1 MQLNHHDIM
10 KRALLIYCALFGASA
25 LLAAPAAKPNILFL
39 LSDDQAWNGL
49 SCRMH
54 PDMPDSASAVIE
66 TPNIARLAG
75 EGMRFS
81 QAYSPASVCSPTRI
95 SLQTGK
101 SPAQCQWTKAAP
113 AEVGYKLVE
122 PRIRKN
128 IEAEETTVGELL
140 QSAGYATAHYG
151 KWHIGGGGPASHGYD
166 ESDGETGNED
176 AAPHVEPNPVDIFGM
191 NERATAFMERSK
203 KAGKPFF
210 IQMSYN
216 ALHYPENA
224 TRALIEKYST
234 LLPGGNEKEIGAA
247 AISEDLDRG
256 VGELLKKLDEL
267 MLTENTYVIY
277 MSDNGGSTRKTLSGG
292 KGGVW
297 EGGIRVPLIIRG
309 PGITPDSWCQERVVG
324 YDFFPTFC
332 EWAGVTQ
339 GLPKEIEG
347 GSFTSL
353 LQGGDTPVKRPREEL
368 VFHFPHYQGDTPH
381 TALMLGD
388 YKLLRFYEDHSLQL
402 YDLRKDL
409 REANDLAGSMPEK
422 VSELEK
428 RMDRYLTEVHA
439 QLPTLNP
446 DYDPENPPSLGD
458 RKGNKGGAGKMG
470 RKGGKKGM
478 EAEPRKTEETPV
490 TPTMPSA
497 PVSPVP
503 EALKPGLGDGGETPR
518 SALLMA
524 IDTDGDSEISAEEMR
539 HSGKTLISLDRNG
552 SRQLESTEFVAIT
565 GPSTDD
571 PRKNREF
578 VTTPAEAARTPSGW
592 LITHMDQLDLNGD
605 GNIGRAELMN
615 QARMAFG
622 AFDRDANGVLNQ
634 NEYAGRQPKSP
645 VAAYLITNVAGID
658 SDANASLTASEFAT
672 ALGRIFTAADQNRDD
687 KVSLDELGSDH
698 MDYPP
703 KSPSAAAPT
712 VSRQAPLPALQ
723 PSTNSPR
730 EGAPNFVLILI
741 DDMGWNAMGFTGN
754 TVIETP
760 RTDELARQGMIF
772 TNAYASA
779 PNCAPTRAC
788 LMSGQYTPRHG
799 VYTVVD
805 QRHNPG
811 MPSHQILS
819 TESKSDLATESVT
832 IAESLKAGGYATAM
846 FGMWNL
852 GRGQQGPTTP
862 TGQGFDVFK
871 DPKSVGFDK
880 DRYFNEAGEYLS
892 DAFTAEGIKWM
903 TGNRGKPFFLYMAYH
918 DVHAPFEA
926 KPELVEKYRKKGAA
940 DPDYA
945 ATVEALDSNIGRLV
959 DALKANG
966 LEDNTVVIFHSDNGG
981 TREYIAPLA
990 GGKGTLYE
998 GGLRVP
1004 TAIRG
1009 PGIVAG
1015 ETPVPILSMDL
1026 YPTMLELAG
1035 LQPPNGHLLDGISIV
1050 PLLTGKTRSLERK
1063 NLFWHFPCY
1072 IGGGGPGSAMRQ
1084 GDWKVIEFFESKTYA
1099 VYNLGQDPWESQNLF
1114 TSEPE
1119 KSRQLIADL
1128 HAWQRETGAPRPGEP
1143 NPNYDP
1149 DLQPE
1154 RGRGKREKGG

>member
-1 MQLNHHDIM
+1 M
-10 KRALLIYCALFGASA
+10 KRALLIYSALLGASA
-25 LLAAPAAKPNILFL
+25 LLAAPTAKPNILFL

-54 PDMPDSASAVIE
+54 PDLPDSASAVIE

-113 AEVGYKLVE
+113 PEVGFKLVE

-191 NERATAFMERSK
+191 NERAVAFMEKSK
-203 KAGKPFF
+203 QAGKPFF

-224 TRALIEKYST
+224 TRALIEKYSA

-256 VGELLKKLDEL
+256 VGELLNKLEEL
-267 MLTENTYVIY
+267 MLTENTYVLY

-297 EGGIRVPLIIRG
+297 EGGIRVPLIVRG
-309 PGITPDSWCQERVVG
+309 PGVVPDSWCHERVVG

-339 GLPKEIEG
+339 ALPKEIEG
-347 GSFTSL
+347 GSITSL
-353 LQGGDTPVKRPREEL
+353 LQGGGTPVKRPREEL

-381 TALMLGD
+381 TALLLGD

-409 REANDLAGSMPEK
+409 REANDRAGSMPEK

-458 RKGNKGGAGKMG
+458 RKGNRGNMDGKGKMG
-470 RKGGKKGM
+470 RRGGKKGM
-478 EAEPRKTEETPV
+478 EAEPRKTEE
-490 TPTMPSA
+490 A
-497 PVSPVP
+497 P
-503 EALKPGLGDGGETPR
+503 A
-518 SALLMA
+518 
-524 IDTDGDSEISAEEMR
+524 
-539 HSGKTLISLDRNG
+539 
-552 SRQLESTEFVAIT
+552 
-565 GPSTDD
+565 
-571 PRKNREF
+571 
-578 VTTPAEAARTPSGW
+578 TPA
-592 LITHMDQLDLNGD
+592 
-605 GNIGRAELMN
+605 
-615 QARMAFG
+615 
-622 AFDRDANGVLNQ
+622 V
-634 NEYAGRQPKSP
+634 
-645 VAAYLITNVAGID
+645 
-658 SDANASLTASEFAT
+658 
-672 ALGRIFTAADQNRDD
+672 
-687 KVSLDELGSDH
+687 
-698 MDYPP
+698 
-703 KSPSAAAPT
+703 PSAAAPT
-712 VSRQAPLPALQ
+712 VQRSAPLPAIQ
-723 PSTNSPR
+723 PSTRAPR
-730 EGAPNFVLILI
+730 QGAPNFVIILI

-760 RTDELARQGMIF
+760 RTDEMARQGMIF

-779 PNCAPTRAC
+779 PNCAPTRAS

-805 QRHNPG
+805 ERHNPG
-811 MPSHQILS
+811 MPSHKILS
-819 TESKSDLATESVT
+819 TGSKSDLATESVT

-871 DPKSVGFDK
+871 DPKSAGFDK
-880 DRYFNEAGEYLS
+880 DCYFNEAGEYLS
-892 DAFTAEGIKWM
+892 DAFTTEGIKWM
-903 TGNRGKPFFLYMAYH
+903 TGNRGKPFFIYMAYH

-926 KPELVEKYRKKGAA
+926 KPELVDKYRKKGAD

-945 ATVEALDSNIGRLV
+945 ATVEALDTNIGRIV

-966 LEDNTVVIFHSDNGG
+966 LDDNTVVIFHSDNGG

-1009 PGIVAG
+1009 PGIVTG

-1026 YPTMLELAG
+1026 YPTILELAG
-1035 LQPPNGHLLDGISIV
+1035 LQPPQGHLLDGISLV
-1050 PLLTGKTRSLERK
+1050 PLLTGKTRALERK

-1084 GDWKVIEFFESKTYA
+1084 DDWKVIEFFESKTYE
-1099 VYNLGQDPWESQNLF
+1099 VYNLRNDPGETQNLF
-1114 TSEPE
+1114 TSDPE

-1128 HAWQRETGAPRPGEP
+1128 HAWQGETGAPRPGEP
-1143 NPNYDP
+1143 NPKYDP
-1149 DLQPE
+1149 DLEPE
-1154 RGRGKREKGG
+1154 RGRGRREKGG